1 MSDPMNLERLLEMR
15 RSGPHPEPERA
26 EGETRVWST
35 TLGVY
40 LPSLDFAKPVGH
52 DGDHYPGR
60 ISS

>member
-1 MSDPMNLERLLEMR
+1 MSDMSLQQLRENLAKR
-15 RSGPHPEPERA
+15 PYPEPERA

>member
-1 MSDPMNLERLLEMR
+1 MSDMSLQQLRENLAKR
-15 RSGPHPEPERA
+15 PHPEPERA

-52 DGDHYPGR
+52 DGDHHPGR